1 MSLAKLVSLAVVLS
15 CFAMGTA
22 FAQARDGGGG
32 LPLFVMRPPS
42 IYPPPPPYM
51 SPYRPPLTAPLPVEP
66 VVPVAP
72 PPRPVPPDAP
82 NRVMTDTPEY
92 CFHLARMEER
102 EEAGRTNLPPDV
114 HMLAVTG
121 RQMCEQGLLVGGLAR
136 VRLALALLRTGP

>member
-1 MSLAKLVSLAVVLS
+1 MSLAKFVFLAMVLP

-22 FAQARDGGGG
+22 FAQTRGGGGG
-32 LPLFVMRPPS
+32 LQLFVMRPPS
-42 IYPPPPPYM
+42 IYPPPPAYI
-51 SPYRPPLTAPLPVEP
+51 SPYRPPLAPLPVDP

-72 PPRPVPPDAP
+72 PPSLPDAP

-92 CFHLARMEER
+92 CFHLARMEQR
-102 EEAGRTNLPPDV
+102 EEAGRTSLPPDV